1 MDNTK
6 EIDVLRLAKV
16 ALRRWYVILGVGV
29 ICAALVLLYTVFL
42 VTPLYSATAKVYIKN
57 KVDYNTNQEEVN
69 INDVYSSQALVPV
82 YSTMIRTNMVLDK
95 VVNSPE
101 LMDAGIEYTTAQLSE
116 MISAEQQGDKTAILS
131 ITVVNPNK
139 EYGSVIANAVVATGI
154 AEIANVAPGSSADL
168 LEPAETPEK
177 PFSPSIPR
185 NGILGFLV
193 GAFVAAAIVVLSD
206 VFDTKIKDE
215 EALSNIIGA
224 PVLGR
229 IGKQIG
235 AVKN

>member
-1 MDNTK
+1 MDSAK
-6 EIDVLRLAKV
+6 EIDVLRLVKV
-16 ALRRWYVILGVGV
+16 ALRRWYIILGAGAV
-29 ICAALVLLYTVFL
+29 CAALVLLYTVFF

-95 VVNSPE
+95 VMNSPE
-101 LMDAGIEYTTAQLSE
+101 LAATGIDFTTNDLAE
-116 MISAEQQGDKTAILS
+116 VISTEQEGETAVLG
-131 ITVVNPNK
+131 ITVVTPDP
-139 EYGSVIANAVVATGI
+139 ELSSIIANAVVATGI
-154 AEIANVAPGSSADL
+154 SEIANVAPGSSADL

-185 NGILGFLV
+185 NGILGFIV
-193 GAFVAAAIVVLSD
+193 GAFLAVLVIVLSD
-206 VFDTKIKDE
+206 VFDTKLKDE
-215 EALSNIIGA
+215 ESLSSIIGA

-229 IGKQIG
+229 IGRQVS

>member
-1 MDNTK
+1 MDSTK
-6 EIDVLRLAKV
+6 EIDVLRLVKV
-16 ALRRWYVILGVGV
+16 ALRRWYIIIGAGIL
-29 ICAALVLLYTVFL
+29 CAALVLLYTVFL

-95 VVNSPE
+95 VLESPE
-101 LMDAGIEYTTAQLSE
+101 LVEAGIDYTTADLSN
-116 MISAEQQGDKTAILS
+116 MISTEQEDETAVLA
-131 ITVVNPNK
+131 ITVVNPDK
-139 EYGSVIANAVVATGI
+139 EICSLIANAVVETGI

-177 PFSPSIPR
+177 PFSPAVGR
-185 NGILGFLV
+185 DGIIGFFV
-193 GAFVAAAIVVLSD
+193 GAFVAVLVIVLKD
-206 VFDTKIKDE
+206 IFDTKIKDE
-215 EALSNIIGA
+215 DVLSAIIDA

-229 IGKQIG
+229 IGEIHN
-235 AVKN
+235 ARS

>member
-1 MDNTK
+1 MDATN
-6 EIDVLRLAKV
+6 EIDVLRLVKV
-16 ALRRWYVILGVGV
+16 ALRRWYIILGAGLL
-29 ICAALVLLYTVFL
+29 CAALVLLYTVFL
-42 VTPLYSATAKVYIKN
+42 VTPMYSSTAKVYIKN

-95 VVNSPE
+95 VVSSPE
-101 LMDAGIEYTTAQLSE
+101 LAEAGIDYTTADLSE
-116 MISAEQQGDKTAILS
+116 MISTEQEGDKTAILG
-131 ITVVNPNK
+131 ITVVNPNR
-139 EYGSVIANAVVATGI
+139 EYCSVIANAVVATGI

-193 GAFVAAAIVVLSD
+193 GAFIAVLAIVLGD
-206 VFDTKIKDE
+206 VFDTKIKDDE
-215 EALSNIIGA
+215 TLSGLIGA

-229 IGKQIG
+229 IGSQIG
-235 AVKN
+235 TVKG

>member
-139 EYGSVIANAVVATGI
+139 EYCSVIANAVVATGI